1 MLQWMYMDNVQRS
14 VCVMMILLVLLK
26 VLLLLSQS
34 LPLLLVR
41 IFLPTAYLVDTK
53 IDIKRFVTSILS
65 VHNRA
70 KTLSNYD
77 LLLVTFITICCKI
90 LEGKLW

>member
-1 MLQWMYMDNVQRS
+1 MCYDDHAS
-14 VCVMMILLVLLK
+14 VVE
-26 VLLLLSQS
+26 S
-34 LPLLLVR
+34 LAAAKPVTASTGKN
-41 IFLPTAYLVDTK
+41 FSSDFAYLVDTK

-65 VHNRA
+65 VHNRT

-77 LLLVTFITICCKI
+77 LLRVTFITICCKI